1 MKLYKFGYN
10 FWKNEVDVRE
20 IEVTE
25 KDKCYVAGSIRVLKK
40 DINKLTS
47 FNAMYCLE
55 NDSSIFVDALVK
67 AKETALEFSIRE
79 VERQK
84 EELEN
89 IKKFKKENE

>member
-25 KDKCYVAGSIRVLKK
+25 KDKCYIGASVRALKSE
-40 DINKLTS
+40 INTLS
-47 FNAMYCLE
+47 RYNSMYCLE
-55 NDSSIFVDALVK
+55 NNPSVFLDALVK
-67 AKETALEFSIRE
+67 AKETALEFSIKE

>member
-25 KDKCYVAGSIRVLKK
+25 KDKCYIGASVRALKSE
-40 DINKLTS
+40 INTLS
-47 FNAMYCLE
+47 RYNSMYCLE
-55 NDSSIFVDALVK
+55 NNPSVFLDALLRQ
-67 AKETALEFSIRE
+67 KEIELECDLRA
-79 VERQK
+79 VERRK